1 MKGTISLLGILMLT
15 AVMLLACGGGT
26 AKTNEAQGTE
36 VQVEGGSY
44 WLIAPAQLYSMLD
57 NKDFLL
63 VNTETSYLGE
73 IPDTDLF
80 IPYNEIEQNLGKF
93 PQNKDDKIVIYC
105 SFGAK
110 SNVAAITLVK
120 VGYTKVMDLQGGMM
134 EWEGHGYAIIHK
146 P

>member
-1 MKGTISLLGILMLT
+1 MKVTISLLGILMLT

-26 AKTNEAQGTE
+26 AKTNEVQGTE

-44 WLIAPAQLYSMLD
+44 WLITPAQLYSMLD

-63 VNTETSYLGE
+63 VNTETSYVGE
-73 IPDTDLF
+73 IPDTDFF
-80 IPYNEIEQNLGKF
+80 IPYNEIEQNLNKF
-93 PQNKDDKIVIYC
+93 PQNKADKIVIYC

-110 SNVAAITLVK
+110 SNIAAITLVK
-120 VGYTKVMDLQGGMM
+120 AGYTKVMDLQGGMI
-134 EWEGHGYAIIHK
+134 EWEGQGYAIIHK